1 MSHSP
6 VETTRIRVADLSF
19 SYRKRAAL
27 RNIHADFAESTITA
41 LVGPSGA
48 GKSTFLTTLN
58 GLWQT
63 IPEARMSGQV
73 LIRLEG
79 AFRDIYAEGF
89 PVSRLRRRVG
99 MVFQTPNPLPMSIF
113 RNIAFPLKLAGENRR
128 DVIEPRVEAALRRAY
143 LWEEVKDRL
152 GDNALTLSGGQ
163 QQRLCI
169 ARALVLE
176 PQVLLLDEP
185 TSSLDETAGRVI
197 EELLVSLKDR
207 LTLLVVSH
215 YTDQVKRIA
224 DRVLTFSNGSID
236 PSNPAAGN
244 R

>member
-1 MSHSP
+1 MSHP
-6 VETTRIRVADLSF
+6 PAETIKIRVADVSF
-19 SYRKRAAL
+19 FYRKRAVL
-27 RNIHADFAESTITA
+27 RNIHADFAESAITA

-63 IPEARMSGQV
+63 IPEARMTGQV
-73 LIRLEG
+73 LIRWEG
-79 AFRDIYAEGF
+79 AFQDIYADGF

-99 MVFQTPNPLPMSIF
+99 MVFQTPNPLPMSVF
-113 RNIAFPLKLAGENRR
+113 KNIAFPLKLAGESRR
-128 DVIEPRVEAALRRAY
+128 DVIESSVEAALRRAY

-197 EELLVSLKDR
+197 EELMVSLKER

-215 YTDQVKRIA
+215 YFEQVKRIA
-224 DRVLTFSNGSID
+224 DRVIAFSNGSIER
-236 PSNPAAGN
+236 GG
-244 R
+244 

>member
-1 MSHSP
+1 MIP
-6 VETTRIRVADLSF
+6 PPTDTTKIRVTDLSF
-19 SYRKRAAL
+19 FYKKRAVL
-27 RNIHADFAESTITA
+27 RNISADFKASTITA
-41 LVGPSGA
+41 LVGPSGV

-63 IPEARMSGQV
+63 VPEARMTGRVQ
-73 LIRLEG
+73 IRFDG
-79 AFRDIYAEGF
+79 AFQDVYSASF
-89 PVSRLRRRVG
+89 PAPLLRRRVG
-99 MVFQTPNPLPMSIF
+99 MVFQTPNPLPMSIY
-113 RNIAFPLKLAGENRR
+113 RNIAFPLQLAGEKHR
-128 DVIEPRVEAALRRAY
+128 DIIAPKVEEALRRTY

-152 GDNALTLSGGQ
+152 GDDALTLSGGQ

-185 TSSLDETAGRVI
+185 TSSLDETAGRGI
-197 EELLVSLKDR
+197 EELLIALKER

-215 YTDQVKRIA
+215 YLDQVQRIA
-224 DRVLTFSNGSID
+224 DSVLPFSNGSIGGQQHD
-236 PSNPAAGN
+236 

>member
-1 MSHSP
+1 MSHPPS
-6 VETTRIRVADLSF
+6 EAIKIRVVDLSF
-19 SYRKRAAL
+19 LYKKRAVL
-27 RNIHADFAESTITA
+27 RNINADFKESSITA

-58 GLWQT
+58 GLWKT
-63 IPEARMSGQV
+63 NPEASMTGQV
-73 LIRLEG
+73 LVRFDG
-79 AFRDIYAEGF
+79 FFQDIYSDAL
-89 PVSRLRRRVG
+89 PVPKLRRLVG
-99 MVFQTPNPLPMSIF
+99 MVFQNPNPLPMSIY
-113 RNIAFPLKLAGENRR
+113 RNIAFPLRLTGERR
-128 DVIEPRVEAALRRAY
+128 REIIAPKVEEALRRAY

-152 GDNALTLSGGQ
+152 GDDALTLSGGQ

-197 EELLVSLKDR
+197 EELMVSLKER

-215 YTDQVKRIA
+215 YLEQVKRIA
-224 DRVLTFSNGSID
+224 DRVLVFSNGFIE
-236 PSNPAAGN
+236 AEG
-244 R
+244 

>member
-1 MSHSP
+1 MSLPSA
-6 VETTRIRVADLSF
+6 EIKIRVSDLSF
-19 SYRKRAAL
+19 FYKKRAVL
-27 RNIHADFAESTITA
+27 RNLNADFTASTITA
-41 LVGPSGA
+41 LIGPSGA
-48 GKSTFLTTLN
+48 GKSTFLMTLN
-58 GLWQT
+58 RLWQA
-63 IPEARMSGQV
+63 IPEASMSGQV
-73 LIRLEG
+73 LIR
-79 AFRDIYAEGF
+79 FHDIFQDVYAPSF
-89 PVSRLRRRVG
+89 SLPRLRRQVG
-99 MVFQTPNPLPMSIF
+99 MVFQTPNPLPMSIY
-113 RNIAFPLKLAGENRR
+113 RNIAFPLRLDGEKKR
-128 DVIEPRVEAALRRAY
+128 DVLDAKVEEALRRAY

-215 YTDQVKRIA
+215 YLGQVKRIA
-224 DRVLTFSNGSID
+224 DRVIKFFNGEIE
-236 PSNPAAGN
+236 A
-244 R
+244 